1 VLTIRTTFNVKV
13 VQSILL
19 VLLAGSFAA
28 CDKLPIPDPNR
39 AAMQK
44 EQDGKAVGAACR
56 HAGRAIEDCY
66 KLNPKAS
73 KSAVFAGWREMN
85 DYMTENKLEV
95 VLPTLPTH
103 NKKVSVSENPPAEA
117 HPETEHSGRTKGEAT
132 DASPAS
138 AGSKGEKNPALTAG

>member
-1 VLTIRTTFNVKV
+1 MLTLRTTFNVKV

-39 AAMQK
+39 AALQK
-44 EQDGKAVGAACR
+44 EQDAKAVGAACR

-85 DYMTENKLEV
+85 DYMTENKLDV
-95 VLPTLPTH
+95 VLPTLPIR
-103 NKKVSVSENPPAEA
+103 NKKVAVSENSPAEA
-117 HPETEHSGRTKGEAT
+117 DRSERTKDEGT

-138 AGSKGEKNPALTAG
+138 PAAEGSKGEKNPALTAG